1 MAEDAA
7 PGGRPTDYKPEFDK
21 QAYKLSLL
29 GLTDKELADYF
40 ECCEATINNWKRT
53 YPGFLA
59 SIKKGKEFAD
69 SKVASR
75 LYQRAMGFEHDSE
88 EIKVVSLG
96 DGEGSEIQRV
106 PIRKIYP
113 PDTTAA
119 IFWLKNRQ
127 PKFWR
132 DKQEV
137 EHSGEVI
144 QWHETKTYDP
154 EQKADEGT

>member
-1 MAEDAA
+1 MSEDAA
-7 PGGRPTDYKPEFDK
+7 PVGRPEDYKPEYVK

-29 GLTDKELADYF
+29 GLTDKELGDYF
-40 ECCEATINNWKRT
+40 ECCEATINNWKKR
-53 YPGFLA
+53 YPEFLA
-59 SIKKGKEFAD
+59 SIKRGKESAD

-75 LYQRAMGFEHDSE
+75 LYQRALGFEHDSE
-88 EIKVVSLG
+88 EIKVVSR
-96 DGEGSEIQRV
+96 GEGMGSEVERV
-106 PIRKIYP
+106 PVRKIYP

-144 QWHETKTYDP
+144 QWLETKTYDP
-154 EQKADEGT
+154 EQKTDAGA